1 MSVIRE
7 LIVRLRFLLSR
18 QGAVGYCTVCRKPI
32 YETFSQHW
40 DRVRH
45 YE

>member
-7 LIVRLRFLLSR
+7 FIVRLRFLLSR
-18 QGAVGYCTVCRKPI
+18 QSAVGYCTVCRKPI
-32 YETFSQHW
+32 YEPFANHW